1 MGTGSASMEMLLASM
16 GCSRSS
22 LAYVGHASE
31 YCLFLG
37 LWGIQRVLR
46 VLQVLGALRVLT
58 VLRVL

>member
-31 YCLFLG
+31 YLFFLG
-37 LWGIQRVLR
+37 VLGILRVLR
-46 VLQVLGALRVLT
+46 VQ
-58 VLRVL
+58 